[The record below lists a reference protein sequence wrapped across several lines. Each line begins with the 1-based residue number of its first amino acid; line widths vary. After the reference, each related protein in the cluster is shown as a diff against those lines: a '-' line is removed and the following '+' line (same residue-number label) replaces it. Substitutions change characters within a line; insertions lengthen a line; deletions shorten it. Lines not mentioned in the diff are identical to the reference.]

1 MQKIVNKLAIIT
13 THPIQYYA
21 PIFRLLSTDDE
32 IETKVFYTWS
42 QSKEG
47 LKYDP
52 GFGKRIEWDI
62 PLLDGYDYTFVK
74 NTSAKP
80 GSHHFFGIKSP
91 TLIAEIESWKPD
103 AVLVIGWSFVSH
115 LQCIR
120 HFHKK
125 IPVLFRGDS
134 TLLDEKPG
142 IKMMLRRLFLKWAYS
157 HVDVAF
163 YVGTNNK
170 AYFLK
175 HGLKNEQLVFAPHAV
190 DNGRFG
196 ENATDKEMEAKAW
209 RSKLGIAASD
219 LVFLFAGKLEPKKN
233 PAILIESFSEIKN
246 EKIKLVLLGDGILKE
261 QLKSL
266 SKNDERISFVEFQ
279 NQQEMPVVYRMA
291 DVFVLPSMGPGETW
305 GLAVNE
311 AMACGRAVIVSNRC
325 GCAADLVLDDTNGY
339 IFKSGDKQDLN
350 AKMKK
355 MIDAEKTT
363 LMKVQS
369 LRIIKDWSF
378 ENIVNAIVKVVKQ
391 QKVQ

>member
-1 MQKIVNKLAIIT
+1 MKLAIIS

-21 PIFRLLSTDDE
+21 PLFRLLSKNDK
-32 IETKVFYTWS
+32 IRIKVFYTFE
-42 QSKEG
+42 KET
-47 LKYDP
+47 KVYDP
-52 GFGKRIEWDI
+52 GFGKSFQWDI
-62 PLLDGYDYTFVK
+62 PLLEGYEYSFVSNLGNNGK
-74 NTSAKP
+74 S
-80 GSHHFFGIKSP
+80 FFTVNNP
-91 TLIAEIESWKPD
+91 TLIPEIQAWDAD
-103 AVLVIGWSFVSH
+103 AVLIFGWNYRSH
-115 LQCIR
+115 LKAMR
-120 HFHKK
+120 YFKGK
-125 IPVLFRGDS
+125 VPVLFRGDS

-142 IKMMLRRLFLKWAYS
+142 IRKMLRRLFLKWVYS
-157 HVDVAF
+157 HVDIAF

-170 AYFLK
+170 VYFLK

-196 ENATDKEMEAKAW
+196 ENAAYKKMEALAW

-246 EKIKLVLLGDGILKE
+246 EKIKLILLGDGILKE

>member
-1 MQKIVNKLAIIT
+1 MHKIVNKLAIIT

-21 PIFRLLSTDDE
+21 PIFRLLNSEYE
-32 IETKVFYTWS
+32 IEIKVFYTWS

-47 LKYDP
+47 IKYDP
-52 GFGKRIEWDI
+52 GFGKKIEWDI
-62 PLLDGYDYTFVK
+62 PLLDGYDFTFVK

-80 GSHHFFGIKSP
+80 GSHHFFGIKNP
-91 TLIAEIESWKPD
+91 TLIPEIESWKPD

-120 HFHKK
+120 YFHKK

-134 TLLDEKPG
+134 TLLDEGPG
-142 IKMMLRRLFLKWAYS
+142 IKTMLRRLFLKWVYS

-170 AYFLK
+170 VYFLK

-196 ENATDKEMEAKAW
+196 ENAAYKKMEALAW

-291 DVFVLPSMGPGETW
+291 DVFVLPSKGPGETW

-311 AMACGRAVIVSNRC
+311 AMACGRAILVSDKV
-325 GCAADLVLDDTNGY
+325 GCAADLVADGKNGY
-339 IFKSGDKQDLN
+339 IFRSNDIASLKEKINKLVSNKNGLAEMGKASAALINEWNFEAIASAVKNVLKQ
-350 AKMKK
+350 A
-355 MIDAEKTT
+355 
-363 LMKVQS
+363 
-369 LRIIKDWSF
+369 
-378 ENIVNAIVKVVKQ
+378 
-391 QKVQ
+391 

>member
-1 MQKIVNKLAIIT
+1 MHKIVNKLAIIT

-21 PIFRLLSTDDE
+21 PIFRLLNSEYE
-32 IETKVFYTWS
+32 IEIKVFYTWS

-47 LKYDP
+47 IKYDP
-52 GFGKRIEWDI
+52 GFGKKIEWDI

-74 NTSAKP
+74 NTSLKP
-80 GSHHFFGIKSP
+80 GSHHFFGIKNP
-91 TLIAEIESWKPD
+91 TLIPEIESWKPD

-120 HFHKK
+120 YFHKK

-134 TLLDEKPG
+134 TLLDEGPG
-142 IKMMLRRLFLKWAYS
+142 IKTMLRRLFLKWVYS

-170 AYFLK
+170 VYFLK

-196 ENATDKEMEAKAW
+196 ENAAYKKMEALAW

-246 EKIKLVLLGDGILKE
+246 EKIKLILLGDGILKE

-291 DVFVLPSMGPGETW
+291 DVFVLPSKGPGETW

-311 AMACGRAVIVSNRC
+311 AMACGRAILVSDKV
-325 GCAADLVLDDTNGY
+325 GCAADLVADGKNGY
-339 IFKSGDKQDLN
+339 IFRSNDIASLKEKINKLVSNKNGLAEMGKASAALINEWNFEAIASAVKNVLKQ
-350 AKMKK
+350 A
-355 MIDAEKTT
+355 
-363 LMKVQS
+363 
-369 LRIIKDWSF
+369 
-378 ENIVNAIVKVVKQ
+378 
-391 QKVQ
+391 

>member
-1 MQKIVNKLAIIT
+1 MHKIVNKLAIIT

-21 PIFRLLSTDDE
+21 PIFRLLNSDYE
-32 IETKVFYTWS
+32 IEIKVFYTWS

-47 LKYDP
+47 IKYDP
-52 GFGKRIEWDI
+52 GFGKKIEWDI
-62 PLLDGYDYTFVK
+62 PLLDGYDFTFVK

-80 GSHHFFGIKSP
+80 GSHHFFGIKNP
-91 TLIAEIESWKPD
+91 TLIPEIESWKPD

-120 HFHKK
+120 YFHKK

-134 TLLDEKPG
+134 TLLDEGPG
-142 IKMMLRRLFLKWAYS
+142 IKTMLRRLFLKWVYS

-170 AYFLK
+170 VYFLK

-196 ENATDKEMEAKAW
+196 ENAAYKKMEALAW

-291 DVFVLPSMGPGETW
+291 DVFVLPSKGPGETW

-311 AMACGRAVIVSNRC
+311 AMACGRAILVSDKV
-325 GCAADLVLDDTNGY
+325 GCAADLVADGKNGY
-339 IFKSGDKQDLN
+339 IFRSNDIASLKEKINKLVSNKNGLAEMGKASAALINEWNFEAIASAVKNVLKQ
-350 AKMKK
+350 A
-355 MIDAEKTT
+355 
-363 LMKVQS
+363 
-369 LRIIKDWSF
+369 
-378 ENIVNAIVKVVKQ
+378 
-391 QKVQ
+391 